1 MNISYDQI
9 SESMFFVEGPTL
21 TIESRSIGDPRI
33 IIENSVTEDKDLFED
48 SSSDSVDDEESVII
62 EFFRVWQTV
71 IISMIV
77 ILFGSIGVVKA
88 IQYRLE
94 QDRKRFGLPQE
105 EDTETAGEW
114 MSKFIKKSKPKI
126 FVESEIIDVEDFESD
141 FKSKSGK
148 KEANPTVVPSKFD
161 IKVASKSLDKAMTE
175 DALDDIVELAD
186 NISEEKGM
194 HPKNSE
200 LINDD
205 FESRFSKLNKG
216 KNK

>member
-1 MNISYDQI
+1 M
-9 SESMFFVEGPTL
+9 
-21 TIESRSIGDPRI
+21 IEATSIKQCD
-33 IIENSVTEDKDLFED
+33 
-48 SSSDSVDDEESVII
+48 
-62 EFFRVWQTV
+62 
-71 IISMIV
+71 
-77 ILFGSIGVVKA
+77 
-88 IQYRLE
+88 
-94 QDRKRFGLPQE
+94 
-105 EDTETAGEW
+105 
-114 MSKFIKKSKPKI
+114 
-126 FVESEIIDVEDFESD
+126 DFESD

-148 KEANPTVVPSKFD
+148 KEVNPTIVPSKFD

-186 NISEEKGM
+186 NISEEKGI

>member
-1 MNISYDQI
+1 
-9 SESMFFVEGPTL
+9 
-21 TIESRSIGDPRI
+21 
-33 IIENSVTEDKDLFED
+33 
-48 SSSDSVDDEESVII
+48 
-62 EFFRVWQTV
+62 
-71 IISMIV
+71 
-77 ILFGSIGVVKA
+77 
-88 IQYRLE
+88 
-94 QDRKRFGLPQE
+94 
-105 EDTETAGEW
+105 

-148 KEANPTVVPSKFD
+148 KEDNPTVVPSKFD